1 MSSLQLPATDGAS
14 RLLLRLAN
22 RQQQALSAFQ
32 DSVRKFNKQL
42 DEQQTQQLVLLQ
54 GFLQQSHKDTSR
66 LLQEELT
73 RVEDHQQQLTRYAET
88 HNDNPK
94 EGIVLEPFTDRYH
107 TEEAHFNGGAA
118 SMQADRQRLIEMAIT
133 LQDSYEARVKAI
145 DKCND
150 AMNASEEQRCVWMKR
165 ALFDLVVAL
174 AQIGYT
180 GVSASQVMAQRVIHA
195 TNESLCRNH
204 AAYKSLLLQL
214 KSREILSQRMYCRQM
229 AEIYDRVMQLMASSS
244 IAWAV
249 TLLQT
254 AHFRRPDFRH
264 LLLQRVSGIVSD
276 MRHDGSEF
284 LQNIGFTLQSLQ
296 RSRDPLPTECG
307 QICGGTTHDGWLR
320 GFDGNL
326 FSPVFVPSAPGDVAA
341 EWRVKANILVRHAVA
356 QSSKLLQELRKA
368 EENLRDT
375 VENVQAQLQHILH
388 WLCETDKPVNETSA
402 WAKASMY
409 EVDSVYLPFTK
420 PNAARLNKYMEE
432 VGTRLHPLSQ
442 IIHAESEWFVSVVD
456 DALNRSYTS
465 LECLLLTDHRSV
477 LYTFDHATSALSN
490 TVTGALGFIRD
501 RLVVQYEAHKDH
513 EDEVR
518 FVEEE
523 LARAQQRIRSAETEE
538 EAEKMFTH
546 GLKTLEQLSNLYKTF
561 HRDRVKSLQ
570 QLEEEGVA
578 ETEKQC
584 TVLLRLFGLESEEVC
599 LRRLEEER
607 AAAAAAIAASATKSR
622 GKETKEIVETDEE
635 IDDVDLSVY
644 PTVIADD
651 GTPYLIVSPLML
663 GAESVVEGASDQ
675 LSKQGQSLPKSPLRG
690 NEKQSKGRS
699 YKGESRSGHKVRQ
712 SSGGKKSRSTRGTR
726 SHVSNDSPASLV
738 VPVVVPPPLFIQVYG
753 ALLRKALQEDD
764 ASSVRDQLD
773 RVANASIGTSLSE
786 ANSTISK
793 TKFFSAAAVDEWREM
808 LRMEVLN
815 WTVNLRRTT
824 TAYLKQHRV
833 DKKAEVDAETNNV
846 LRHHR
851 RRPAA
856 LQADVYE
863 LRLRELECS
872 VDTAETHM
880 TRMNHLLTSAQ
891 DVCNALISSGGNVD
905 VVVGVGSASGEMSC
919 SVASPSISGS
929 FTANIGV
936 ASGNAPSET
945 SDARLLAQLQKLSE
959 MANVATSVDALLTQE
974 RTFMRLIASSQ
985 EQHTTSYTNIM
996 GGLIRK
1002 QKVLQSECRRYL
1014 RCFGIAVPDD
1024 LEKLKK
1030 MYVEGIENED
1040 EDEDGTN
1047 GGKKRGAATH
1057 KKDKK
1062 QGGKNA
1068 KKKANQKKAKQADGT
1083 EKESGK
1089 GENGQKE
1096 GDPDSEQNVL
1106 MRVAAMLWSV
1116 DDGIVQAK
1124 KALDANLEQ
1133 HIRQLEE
1140 LKNTYNTTFK
1150 QNVGELQM
1158 LANLQDISA
1167 RFKAH
1172 VHSALA
1178 LCDTNEA
1185 KLLGMLTELEEKLK
1199 AAPEVYDF
1207 SNLRRITSREHVE
1220 KAAMATPAGRSFAPS
1235 PSNDCVNDS
1244 ISKDANAAAF
1254 SEDRLHMAEAELRER
1269 LADAMVEVQHEVR
1282 TSEAAHI
1289 LRLLDKIRTAFY
1301 VRGRTLD
1308 CMQYGVEFLS
1318 IPQENY
1324 VEPRTTSPNEGT
1336 IDEMISSRGCPTPST
1351 SRPSRRSRVS
1361 NAQPPENT
1369 SPYSTIEL
1377 PAVVTL
1383 ETQVRELMESAMSC
1397 ACTLVEQ
1404 HFASFPSPM
1413 RSRAPGMFSGT
1424 AEEITQAFDQL
1435 CEQQLQRTQQHLK
1448 QATRRYREHV
1458 QRLATAIKK
1467 VPNRVAASTFS
1478 LSCVALEKRVSAV
1491 LDVFARLYGESM
1503 SLRNMYENLV
1513 KATFASNRNRKRLNQ
1528 VCTAEEVRQSVTQEV
1543 IDRFWKLSMRE
1554 MEEETNMHLARS
1566 LNVKDCFFALLR
1578 GLVGPDHLKVQEND
1592 VSHRGL
1598 RRLMQ
1603 LKAKEAR
1610 EKELQQ
1616 QVSPR
1621 RERRLRE
1628 TMQRQRHSEGSAE
1641 GGDGKKGEGPLD
1653 TTKGIL
1659 PLLVQRE
1666 SEQGSVCVSNFHPI
1680 DQGHL
1685 RCSPTFNMRPTNN
1698 HHSQGSQ
1705 LAFSL
1710 PRRHSRV
1717 TGCEQQQQAS
1727 PKTTIT
1733 ISGPTTAA
1741 HKETAKVTLQS
1752 IDAFGRNITEAA
1764 EKMNDAFLEWL
1775 EREQVWK
1782 STWEA
1787 AIGIF
1792 DA

>member
-663 GAESVVEGASDQ
+663 GAESVV
-675 LSKQGQSLPKSPLRG
+675 
-690 NEKQSKGRS
+690 
-699 YKGESRSGHKVRQ
+699 
-712 SSGGKKSRSTRGTR
+712 
-726 SHVSNDSPASLV
+726 
-738 VPVVVPPPLFIQVYG
+738 
-753 ALLRKALQEDD
+753 
-764 ASSVRDQLD
+764 
-773 RVANASIGTSLSE
+773 
-786 ANSTISK
+786 
-793 TKFFSAAAVDEWREM
+793 
-808 LRMEVLN
+808 
-815 WTVNLRRTT
+815 
-824 TAYLKQHRV
+824 
-833 DKKAEVDAETNNV
+833 
-846 LRHHR
+846 
-851 RRPAA
+851 
-856 LQADVYE
+856 
-863 LRLRELECS
+863 
-872 VDTAETHM
+872 
-880 TRMNHLLTSAQ
+880 
-891 DVCNALISSGGNVD
+891 
-905 VVVGVGSASGEMSC
+905 
-919 SVASPSISGS
+919 
-929 FTANIGV
+929 
-936 ASGNAPSET
+936 
-945 SDARLLAQLQKLSE
+945 
-959 MANVATSVDALLTQE
+959 
-974 RTFMRLIASSQ
+974 
-985 EQHTTSYTNIM
+985 
-996 GGLIRK
+996 
-1002 QKVLQSECRRYL
+1002 KVLQSECRRYL